1 MVVVVL
7 LAVRAMERC
16 LFVLWLLSFLCFDRF
31 ISLQVVCGSDFVRVL
46 RPSFEFRSTWLR
58 GSSYDTTPLCCSL
71 SASVSVDS
79 SSGGVGPPRSERGL
93 HALARVGNVPLFRPS
108 GWCFSGWSAGA
119 GEARVR
125 RVVFHT
131 LVRVV
136 PPSGLAILFMCF
148 SVYSSFLS
156 QFAIVVG

>member
-1 MVVVVL
+1 VVL

-16 LFVLWLLSFLCFDRF
+16 LFVLCFDRF

-58 GSSYDTTPLCCSL
+58 GSSCDTTPPVLFIVSLCFRRLIFRRCRSSTL
-71 SASVSVDS
+71 GAWFARACACGQRASFSAVWVVFL
-79 SSGGVGPPRSERGL
+79 GMVGWL
-93 HALARVGNVPLFRPS
+93 VA
-108 GWCFSGWSAGA
+108 A